1 VTKFVVGVTGG
12 IGSGKTTICNIFAAR
27 HGVPVID
34 ADVVAREVVMPGQP
48 GLPEIVNAFGKE
60 VLDVDG
66 NLDRSKLRQIVFD
79 DDAQRLRLENILHPL
94 IRDRMQAYI
103 AAAEGP
109 YCLVA
114 IPLLAEQGR
123 RDFLDRILVVDCPT
137 ELQMERVK
145 KRDQLTHEQVI
156 AIMRS
161 QVTREERRRLA
172 DDIIVNDGNSPIAL
186 TESVDKLHQI
196 YLDLSGSPS

>member
-1 VTKFVVGVTGG
+1 MTKFVVGVTGG
-12 IGSGKTTICNIFAAR
+12 IGSGKTTICNSFAAR

-48 GLPEIVNAFGKE
+48 GLDEIITVFGEE
-60 VLDVDG
+60 VLDVNG
-66 NLDRSKLRQIVFD
+66 NLDRSKLRQIVFEN
-79 DDAQRLRLENILHPL
+79 DAQRHRLENILHPL
-94 IRDRMQAYI
+94 IRQRMQAYI
-103 AAAEGP
+103 AAADGP

-114 IPLLAEQGR
+114 IPLLAEGGR

-137 ELQMERVK
+137 ELQIDRVK
-145 KRDQLTHEQVI
+145 KRDQLTERDVI

-172 DDIIVNDGNSPIAL
+172 DDIIVNDGNSPTVL
-186 TESVDKLHQI
+186 TERVDELHQS
-196 YLDLSGSPS
+196 YLDLSA